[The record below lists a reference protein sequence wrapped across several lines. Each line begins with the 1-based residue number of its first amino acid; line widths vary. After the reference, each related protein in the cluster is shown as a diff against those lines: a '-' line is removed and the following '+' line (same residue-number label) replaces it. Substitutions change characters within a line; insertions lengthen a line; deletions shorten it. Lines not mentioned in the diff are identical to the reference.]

1 VVPILFLLIAAGL
14 GLVFLTRRRKR
25 ASHLKETQY
34 RFDKPELDT
43 TELPKT
49 HGKHELDASEVPR
62 TKGQVGAHA
71 SWSAGLRPGADID
84 ISSVGHAAHE
94 LPGSID
100 RLAELE
106 GSPGMTTNT
115 MGMRQN

>member
-1 VVPILFLLIAAGL
+1 MVAAGL
-14 GLVFLTRRRKR
+14 VLVYLKRRRKR
-25 ASHLKETQY
+25 ASQPKETQY

-43 TELPKT
+43 TEVPRP
-49 HGKHELDASEVPR
+49 HGKQELEASEVPR
-62 TKGQVGAHA
+62 MKEQVGVHA

-106 GSPGMTTNT
+106 GSPGM
-115 MGMRQN
+115 RQNR